1 MTGSEPLQNRKHE
14 AFALLVAGG
23 ASAASAY
30 KRQVAAKTTGKD
42 TIETK
47 GPELARTG
55 QVSVRIKWLRQEAA
69 KLARSMAAAEIESNA
84 LTVAEKRK
92 FLADVIRTPIN
103 KVTGYSTLAQSLRT
117 SESGTEIKMPC
128 KLRAIQIDNDL
139 AGDGE
144 AAKGQTTIAE
154 ALASIMGVR
163 R

>member
-14 AFALLVAGG
+14 AFALLIAGG

-30 KRQVAAKTTGKD
+30 RDKIAGKSTGKD

-55 QVSVRIKWLRQEAA
+55 QVAVRIKWLRQEAA
-69 KLARSMAAAEIESNA
+69 KLARSIAASQIESNA

-92 FLADVIRTPIN
+92 FLADLIRTPIS
-103 KVTGYSTLAQSLRT
+103 KVTRSSVLAQSYRST
-117 SESGTEIKMPC
+117 EGGVEIKMPC
-128 KLRAIQIDNDL
+128 KLRAIQVDNDL

-144 AAKGQTTIAE
+144 TAKGQTTIAE